1 MPPGS
6 SYTYTV
12 KKSGSDSLNLKLDFP
27 NTDVD
32 LTT

>member
-1 MPPGS
+1 MPLGS

-12 KKSGSDSLNLKLDFP
+12 KKSGSNSLTLQLDFP
-27 NTDVD
+27 NTDID